1 MEFAIDVRNIVK
13 TYRGASRN
21 ALDGV
26 TLQVGP
32 GKIFA
37 ILGPNGAGKTSLMRI
52 LTTQIDPTSGTA
64 SILGNDIASQGQQVR
79 RLTSYVPQ
87 EMSVWTD
94 ITAFENLLLY
104 SQIYGI
110 SRRERVRQI
119 SEALTRMDLVEVKD
133 NIVNTFSG
141 GMVRRLEI
149 ACALIVKP
157 RILFLD
163 EPTIG
168 LDPVGRK
175 RVWEKIVAYTRQSG
189 ATVFFSTH
197 YMDEADL
204 YADEIAI
211 INSGRIVGQGNASM
225 LKATVGNQEL
235 VLRLAGGS
243 LSAKGNA
250 ALKGVDSVIQSRETA
265 EGGLEVW
272 VKDADTALPQ
282 VMKAL
287 DSTGARIASVKVN
300 KPSLEDAFEKYAGKT
315 FESAE
320 RIKDLKGTRK
330 RIIG

>member
-1 MEFAIDVRNIVK
+1 LDYAIDVQKVVK
-13 TYRGASRN
+13 AYSGATRN

-26 TLQVGP
+26 TLQVLP
-32 GKIFA
+32 GRIFA

-52 LTTQIDPTSGTA
+52 LTTQIDPTSGSA
-64 SILGNDIASQGQQVR
+64 HILGLNVFTDGQKVR

-94 ITAFENLLLY
+94 ITAYENLFLY

-110 SRRERVRQI
+110 PKEERIKQI
-119 SEALTRMDLVEVKD
+119 TDALERMDLTNVED
-133 NIVNTFSG
+133 NLVNTFSG
-141 GMVRRLEI
+141 GMIRRLEI

-157 RILFLD
+157 KVIFLD

-175 RVWEKIVAYTRQSG
+175 KVWEKLVSFTRESG

-211 INSGRIVGQGNASM
+211 INAGKIVGQGNSEM

-235 VLRLAGGS
+235 VIHLASGKLGKNS
-243 LSAKGNA
+243 IT
-250 ALKGVDSVIQSRETA
+250 ALKRVSSVIQSKVSSA
-265 EGGLEVW
+265 GDLEIW

-282 VMKAL
+282 VMMAL
-287 DSTGARIASVKVN
+287 DSTGAKVASVKVN
-300 KPSLEDAFEKYAGKT
+300 KPSLEDAFAKYAGKT
-315 FESAE
+315 FEDDD
-320 RIKDLKGTRK
+320 RLKDVKNARK
-330 RIIG
+330 RIMG